1 MKVNIEII
9 KAYQNWK
16 SHNFI
21 NKKFVKKI
29 VTTILNQYQNLTK
42 VAEFEVAIL
51 LTNNDEM
58 LRLNKQFR
66 NKTKPTNVL
75 SFPDIELDFR
85 HLLEF
90 TPDLDYMYLGDIA
103 FGYEIIENEA
113 MSQGKTFEDH
123 FTHLLIHSILHLI
136 GFDHQ
141 DDEEANIMESLE
153 ITLLKD
159 FAIASPY

>member
-66 NKTKPTNVL
+66 NKTKATNVL